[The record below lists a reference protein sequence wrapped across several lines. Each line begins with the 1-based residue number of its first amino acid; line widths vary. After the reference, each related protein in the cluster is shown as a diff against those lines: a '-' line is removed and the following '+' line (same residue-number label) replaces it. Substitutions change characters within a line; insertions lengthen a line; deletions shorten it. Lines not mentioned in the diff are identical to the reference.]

1 MKTATKRVLLS
12 GAAALL
18 AAGSLAACSNGAAS
32 NGGGSTGASASAGS
46 SDNAK
51 IGLLLPDAVTARYES
66 ADRPYF
72 TAEVKA
78 KCPSCTVLYQNA
90 AGSASTQQQ
99 QAEAMLNQG
108 VKVLVLDPFDGVAA
122 ASIVNEAK
130 AKNVPVVS
138 YDRLIDSGDLAA
150 YISFDN
156 EKVGQLQGQAL
167 VDKLKEDGVKS
178 GSGIIMID
186 GSPTDNNAT
195 YFKKGAHSVID
206 SSGYKVLGEYDT
218 PGWDPAKAGSWASSN
233 IPKIGLSK
241 ITGVYAANDDTAG
254 AVISALKTAGANPIP
269 PTTGQDASLAGIQRI
284 LAGTQYMTV
293 YKAFKP
299 EATQAADIAVQ
310 LAKGEKPSLS
320 ATAQTASGKSAPA
333 VLLTPVAVTIDN
345 INDTVIKDGLYT
357 KAQVCTSAY
366 ADACK
371 KAGIE

>member
-1 MKTATKRVLLS
+1 MKTATTRAVLS
-12 GAAALL
+12 AAAALL
-18 AAGSLAACSNGAAS
+18 AVGSLAACSNGSANNAGAS
-32 NGGGSTGASASAGS
+32 GSASASSGS

-72 TAEVKA
+72 VAEVKA

-108 VKVLVLDPFDGVAA
+108 VKVLVLDPYDGVAA

-156 EKVGQLQGQAL
+156 EKVGELQGQAL
-167 VDKLKEDGVKS
+167 VDKLKSDNVPS

-206 SSGYKVLGEYDT
+206 GSGYKILGEYDT
-218 PGWDPAKAGSWASSN
+218 PGWDPAKAGSWAASN
-233 IPKIGLSK
+233 IPKIGVSK
-241 ITGVYAANDDTAG
+241 IKGVYAANDDTAG
-254 AVISALKTAGANPIP
+254 AVISALKTAGANPLP

-284 LAGTQYMTV
+284 LAGQQYMTV

-299 EATQAADIAVQ
+299 EASQAADLAVQ
-310 LAKGEKPSLS
+310 LAQGQKLSLTQT
-320 ATAQTASGKSAPA
+320 ATTASGKSAPA
-333 VLLTPVAVTIDN
+333 VLLTPVAVTIAN

-357 KAQVCTSAY
+357 ASQVCTSAY
-366 ADACK
+366 ASACS
-371 KAGIE
+371 KAGIK